1 MGLDYHGVVLLVI
14 SPEHIFMNQL
24 ISNKMDKTKI
34 NEIVINTLK
43 DYCEAN
49 DIQVEINKDTAL
61 IGSNKIMDSMGLVN
75 NIVDIETAFLDEDV
89 EISLTSE
96 AAMSGRISPF
106 RSVGSLCNFIA
117 RQLGIEEE

>member
-1 MGLDYHGVVLLVI
+1 
-14 SPEHIFMNQL
+14 
-24 ISNKMDKTKI
+24 MDKAKI
-34 NEIVINTLK
+34 NEIVFNTLK

-49 DIQVEINKDTAL
+49 DIQVEISKDTAM